1 MGYRKLFF
9 TLVELL
15 IVIAII
21 AILAGMLLPALSSA
35 KEKAK
40 AISCVNNL
48 KQIATGVLMYFD
60 DYDYQLYLIDDGGG
74 YWSKNSIYVRLSD
87 YIGGMKYET
96 LMNLSNTERGKKT
109 PGLLYCPDVKMPDI
123 LRISAATRNGSS
135 YNSDGAYGFI
145 AVNNLNS
152 NGMSFKSQKWSTPN
166 GSATYPLSKVL
177 ICGDNAFSGSN
188 RRGLLQLT
196 HDGAYSALNMRHGK
210 KGNFITLDGG
220 VATISGD
227 EAFLSY
233 ALAQRHTNGM
243 QYADRFTAY
252 CYKGVVLRK

>member
-1 MGYRKLFF
+1 
-9 TLVELL
+9 
-15 IVIAII
+15 
-21 AILAGMLLPALSSA
+21 
-35 KEKAK
+35 
-40 AISCVNNL
+40 
-48 KQIATGVLMYFD
+48 
-60 DYDYQLYLIDDGGG
+60 
-74 YWSKNSIYVRLSD
+74 
-87 YIGGMKYET
+87 
-96 LMNLSNTERGKKT
+96 
-109 PGLLYCPDVKMPDI
+109 
-123 LRISAATRNGSS
+123 
-135 YNSDGAYGFI
+135 
-145 AVNNLNS
+145 
-152 NGMSFKSQKWSTPN
+152 MSFKSQKWSTPN

-196 HDGAYSALNMRHGK
+196 HYGAYSALNMRHGK